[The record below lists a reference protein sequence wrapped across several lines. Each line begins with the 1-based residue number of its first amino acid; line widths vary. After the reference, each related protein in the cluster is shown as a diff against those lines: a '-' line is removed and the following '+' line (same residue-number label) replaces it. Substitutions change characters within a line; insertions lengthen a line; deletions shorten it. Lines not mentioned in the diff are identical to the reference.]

1 MMVLTLML
9 CIQIQFSEQQIK
21 LLKDSANREQ
31 VSIADIVRRAV
42 DAWCRADRQVSVE
55 ERRQAALAIVGQFA
69 SGQGD
74 VARRHDDYLVEAF
87 RE

>member
-1 MMVLTLML
+1 MAATSML
-9 CIQIQFSEQQIK
+9 RTQIQFSEQQIN
-21 LLKDSANREQ
+21 LLKDYANREQ
-31 VSIADIVRRAV
+31 VSIAEIVRRAV

-55 ERRQAALAIVGQFA
+55 ERRQAALSIVGQFA